1 MFARLGIL
9 LYDVAIDINK
19 DIQEQVKFSLFC
31 DCHFKRIS
39 RNNMILTKS
48 SIERHQTTLTKI
60 LKVSIKK
67 TTMATSITTI
77 NTYLANI
84 YSILQQEIS
93 WITNDYILL
102 IREENDIMEKI
113 KIQSLKQ
120 ENIS

>member
-1 MFARLGIL
+1 M
-9 LYDVAIDINK
+9 
-19 DIQEQVKFSLFC
+19 
-31 DCHFKRIS
+31 
-39 RNNMILTKS
+39 
-48 SIERHQTTLTKI
+48 
-60 LKVSIKK
+60 SIKK
-67 TTMATSITTI
+67 TTMSTSITTI

>member
-1 MFARLGIL
+1 M
-9 LYDVAIDINK
+9 
-19 DIQEQVKFSLFC
+19 
-31 DCHFKRIS
+31 
-39 RNNMILTKS
+39 
-48 SIERHQTTLTKI
+48 
-60 LKVSIKK
+60 SIKK

>member
-1 MFARLGIL
+1 
-9 LYDVAIDINK
+9 
-19 DIQEQVKFSLFC
+19 
-31 DCHFKRIS
+31 
-39 RNNMILTKS
+39 
-48 SIERHQTTLTKI
+48 
-60 LKVSIKK
+60 VSIKK